1 MNLPARSSTR
11 PADHKVLQWCRRYLP
26 SEAAGVLAA
35 TLCGLLALWATGEPV
50 WATTAAVA
58 GEGFAYYGVIF
69 GRELRWRMQGG
80 AARSVLLVLV
90 IVRDLLLEFGP
101 AELADTL
108 LVRPLMIY
116 AGLNLVPVAWLG
128 IALGKLAADFF
139 FYVPTIVIFEM
150 RQGRAASW
158 VERLRVAMLRPA
170 IVPEETIE

>member
-1 MNLPARSSTR
+1 MNLPIR
-11 PADHKVLQWCRRYLP
+11 PTDNKVRQWCRRYLP

-35 TLCGLLALWATGEPV
+35 TLCGLLVLSATGEPV

-58 GEGFAYYGVIF
+58 GESFAYYGVIF

-80 AARSVLLVLV
+80 AANSRLVLV

-116 AGLNLVPVAWLG
+116 AGLSLAPVGWIG
-128 IALGKLAADFF
+128 IALGKLAADLF
-139 FYVPTIVIFEM
+139 FYVLTIAIFEL
-150 RQGRAASW
+150 RQGRAAVWSK
-158 VERLRVAMLRPA
+158 RIRAARLRPA
-170 IVPEETIE
+170 AVPDARIE

>member
-1 MNLPARSSTR
+1 MNLPTHTSART
-11 PADHKVLQWCRRYLP
+11 ANNKVLQWCRRYLP

-80 AARSVLLVLV
+80 AALSVLLVLV

-116 AGLNLVPVAWLG
+116 AGLTFVPVAWLG

-139 FYVPTIVIFEM
+139 FYVPTIVVFEL
-150 RQGRAASW
+150 RQGNAAAW
-158 VERLRVAMLRPA
+158 GERLRVAMLRPA
-170 IVPEETIE
+170 VVPEDSIE

>member
-1 MNLPARSSTR
+1 MNLPTHTSART
-11 PADHKVLQWCRRYLP
+11 ANNKVLQWCRRYLP

-69 GRELRWRMQGG
+69 GRELRWRMQTG
-80 AARSVLLVLV
+80 AALSLLLVLV

-116 AGLNLVPVAWLG
+116 AGLTLVPVAWLG

-139 FYVPTIVIFEM
+139 FYVPTIVIYEL
-150 RQGRAASW
+150 RQGSAAAW
-158 VERLRVAMLRPA
+158 GRRVRVAMFRPA
-170 IVPEETIE
+170 VVPEETIE

>member
-1 MNLPARSSTR
+1 MNLPARIFTQ
-11 PADHKVLQWCRRYLP
+11 PADHKVIQWCRRYLP

-69 GRELRWRMQGG
+69 GRELRWRLQGG
-80 AARSVLLVLV
+80 ASRSLRLVLV
-90 IVRDLLLEFGP
+90 IGRDLLLEFGP
-101 AELADTL
+101 AELTDTL

-116 AGLNLVPVAWLG
+116 AGLSIVPVAWLG

-150 RQGRAASW
+150 RQGRASGW
-158 VERLRVAMLRPA
+158 VERLRVAMMRPVV
-170 IVPEETIE
+170 VPEETIE

>member
-1 MNLPARSSTR
+1 MNLPNHPTART
-11 PADHKVLQWCRRYLP
+11 ANNKVLQWCRRYLP

-80 AARSVLLVLV
+80 AVRSLLLVLV

-116 AGLNLVPVAWLG
+116 AGLTLVPVAWLG

-150 RQGRAASW
+150 RQGRAG
-158 VERLRVAMLRPA
+158 VLG
-170 IVPEETIE
+170 